1 MNTNDLKVLIVEDN
15 LVYATQLEAWLK
27 PHVGEIVRCESS
39 ENGSFYVSNIQ
50 PDLIFLDN
58 ILPRINGI
66 DVIELYKE
74 KCPHATLILM
84 SSVFDLTEALE
95 AIKRGADYVW
105 DKKREGSAEIMTIL
119 NGSVQAEKNGTSLW
133 EFLKSQFQLFKKRD
147 KQVISIVEDDEIFA
161 YHMAWSIRKMTSDQE
176 YDVICFR
183 DLNSFR
189 DFSNTQTSSVVFLDF
204 YLPDGTAEEAVAC
217 INEKMPN
224 ADIIVFSS
232 MMDFDM
238 VIDLNLTGVTEY
250 IIKDEH
256 WSENLIETVRR
267 LKLEA

>member
-1 MNTNDLKVLIVEDN
+1 MNTNEIKVLIVEDN

-27 PHVGEIVRCESS
+27 PHVGEIVRCVSS
-39 ENGSFYVSNIQ
+39 ENGSFYVSKIQ

-74 KCPHATLILM
+74 KSPQSTLILM

-119 NGSVQAEKNGTSLW
+119 NGSVHAEENGTSLW
-133 EFLKSQFQLFKKRD
+133 EFLKSQFQRFNKQGKK
-147 KQVISIVEDDEIFA
+147 VISIVEDDEIFA
-161 YHMAWSIRKMTSDQE
+161 YHMAWSIRKMTSAQE

-183 DLNSFR
+183 DLKSFY
-189 DFSNTQTSSVVFLDF
+189 DFSSTQASTVVFLDF

-217 INEKMPN
+217 INEKMTHP
-224 ADIIVFSS
+224 DIIVFSS
-232 MMDFDM
+232 TMDFDR
-238 VIDLNLTGVTEY
+238 VIELNLTGVTEY
-250 IIKDEH
+250 IIKNEN
-256 WSENLIETVRR
+256 WSENLLETIRR